1 MRNLLT
7 AALAGATAL
16 AGVALA
22 PAALA
27 QTYDPYD
34 SYAPPAAGYYDSD
47 GDYHQYAPPP
57 TAYTP
62 GPDRS
67 YDRGYYDAP
76 AAAGSVL
83 GSAIAGYAYDGT
95 PYDEMGPDPNGMI
108 ARDGHRIKCKN
119 RSDWDD
125 YRRAYVTRRICY

>member
-16 AGVALA
+16 AGLALV
-22 PAALA
+22 PAAQA
-27 QTYDPYD
+27 QTYDP
-34 SYAPPAAGYYDSD
+34 YAPPAAGYYDSY
-47 GDYHQYAPPP
+47 GYYHQYAPPP

-62 GPDRS
+62 APDW
-67 YDRGYYDAP
+67 DNNRGYYDAP

-83 GSAIAGYAYDGT
+83 GAAIAGYAYDGT

-125 YRRAYVTRRICY
+125 YRHAYVTRRICY